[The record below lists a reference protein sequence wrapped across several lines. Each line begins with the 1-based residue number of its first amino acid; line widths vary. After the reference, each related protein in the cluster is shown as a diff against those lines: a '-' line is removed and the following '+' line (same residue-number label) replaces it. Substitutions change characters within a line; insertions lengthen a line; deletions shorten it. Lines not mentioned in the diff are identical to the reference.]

1 MGVLEKAMQLA
12 DQDPDAEGDDDD
24 EEEGRSEAPRVG
36 GRIKSA
42 GVALM
47 QPRTLNGLP
56 SSQARGMFHSLPQQL
71 SGRTVG

>member
-12 DQDPDAEGDDDD
+12 DQDPDAEDDDD
-24 EEEGRSEAPRVG
+24 EEEGRREAPRVG

-56 SSQARGMFHSLPQQL
+56 PSQARRMFHSLPQQL
-71 SGRTVG
+71 SGWTVG

>member
-12 DQDPDAEGDDDD
+12 NQDPDAEGDDD
-24 EEEGRSEAPRVG
+24 EVEGQSEAPRVG
-36 GRIKSA
+36 GRKKSA

-47 QPRTLNGLP
+47 QPRNLNSLP